1 MSVSK
6 KERERY
12 RDLRRDVLLQLNS
25 VRLDHLISNPRL
37 ISDEP
42 GVYIIFR
49 EDNGHPYVGESVN
62 LSRRLIEHATVERPT
77 QYVDREIQKLGAFR
91 FWVAELE
98 VVKNYDKRR
107 EREGYYV
114 ELFNSYYNGYN
125 GSKDGG
131 AMTLGQR
138 YWRNV
143 FNKLLKTLFPKLVKK
158 RKERN
163 KYLRSTRA
171 LRKYGRKLKK
181 INRRSVW

>member
-1 MSVSK
+1 M
-6 KERERY
+6 
-12 RDLRRDVLLQLNS
+12 QLNS

-138 YWRNV
+138 YWRSV
-143 FNKLLKTLFPKLVKK
+143 FNKLLKTLFPKFVKK
-158 RKERN
+158 EGRKTSIYSQRERCVN
-163 KYLRSTRA
+163 MAKG
-171 LRKYGRKLKK
+171 LRKSTGGPFG
-181 INRRSVW
+181 S

>member
-107 EREGYYV
+107 ECEGYYV

-143 FNKLLKTLFPKLVKK
+143 FNKILKTLFPKFVKK
-158 RKERN
+158 RRERN
-163 KYLRSTRA
+163 KYFRSTRA

-181 INRRSVW
+181 INRRIVW

>member
-114 ELFNSYYNGYN
+114 
-125 GSKDGG
+125 SKDGG

-138 YWRNV
+138 YWRSV
-143 FNKLLKTLFPKLVKK
+143 FNKLLKTLFPKFVKK
-158 RKERN
+158 RREKN
-163 KYLRSTRA
+163 KYLQSTRA
-171 LRKYGRKLKK
+171 LRKYGKRLKK
-181 INRRSVW
+181 INRRTVW